1 MADVDVSSL
10 NKGISDLNKNLS
22 RLLGANLFSNS
33 RMNDMVEASNKMRDN
48 FEEISEFTN
57 DIIKSA
63 KEEETK
69 LKAVNAL
76 ERKRLEIRK
85 LERDIEDRTN
95 KIKKNGL
102 ELAERSKDIIYRLKK
117 DEREKTEEL
126 KKQTLLYAD
135 QRKELQLQLS
145 EAQANLKTSEEQ
157 TKEFEKQL
165 AVQKKQRSLLSS
177 LGRDSKKLLGNLKN
191 LAFGTI
197 GKFLSAGMF
206 AEGVKN
212 LYDMSNKVYDSYWK
226 LSVPLQKANTG
237 IGALKDKTEE
247 YSKSLRGVKLTAA
260 KFGYDIDKIEPM
272 ISSLQDKVKYLRKDS
287 KGLWEWDIQ
296 GLADDAKQIIAIS
309 KRMNMESD
317 EMVTLLEERV
327 RRFGDTNESAI
338 NSMNEMAAATL
349 TFNEIMG
356 QGSVFTEEVGKHLLE
371 LHQNTKYWVQDF
383 GMLNTMFNSHVNLL
397 LKQGKHQKEALAIAR
412 QFQEG
417 LQQPPDLIKWK
428 AGTKLLGDIRKE
440 IKGINDE
447 QAAEKIA
454 KKYGLYT
461 GEVDENGN
469 RVLDVGRG
477 KTLVNA
483 IRNSKNTGF
492 TIANILQEELG
503 GTRLGLESTM
513 GAWQSFMG
521 FDSTVLKDMGL
532 ANSVSEA
539 EKIKQL
545 YKDIA
550 KNPEAFAS
558 DNIEK
563 AIDALVDADTKL
575 SEQAKKDRKNEL
587 KKLFGE
593 NKGVA
598 GVEPESSFENVVL
611 KTMKSLKAWLD
622 TPMVQIA
629 GGALA
634 GGASIFK
641 DTISTAFGMLLST
654 AFMKKGGNLIKSA
667 GRGIKNLSGKTLDIL
682 RSTPGENF
690 RSIKGRWEANRAYKN
705 MLKWE
710 AAHPEFFPEGK
721 SGFVGDKTVKRGLL
735 RRGASAGLGA
745 AKKTAGFGMR
755 QAGKLGRF
763 AGSTGGWATMALG
776 LGASFL
782 TNPEDKRE
790 GLTVNNGAQIVS
802 GIGELVSKFNPYSLG
817 ITTLIAAVKGGFDK
831 NAGVLG
837 GVADSLL
844 APLDSITEGTAK
856 LVGKTSTLGKIMS
869 YMNEGIQSSRRW
881 WTNSKSPEQLQKETE
896 ERKKKYANFNK
907 DIRANQESQYD
918 DRYKKVVKK
927 YGLDADVNSKNVEVL
942 IDKLKNDS
950 SWLADLEER
959 GLDTSVLDKLAD
971 ELNKVRQEQLAK
983 QATADV
989 IDFQKIFQMNGKDAA
1004 AEVQRFA
1011 GLSEKKYGGKRGEF
1025 AGLENYAKEKNW
1037 SDEQLRGVRSQAR
1050 NLAKSMKGINENDA
1064 MLKAEDYILG
1074 RLEEEELANKAQLDE
1089 MKRQKEIQERMA
1101 RSTQSLVEDSV
1112 KQTDYLSVISQKAA
1126 LDIIKDKDTYTKIFD
1141 EHYKTTTNGKVTA
1154 SGDSWN
1160 ISGIPTAMA
1169 GSMKAVFSM

>member
-1 MADVDVSSL
+1 MADIDVSSL
-10 NKGISDLNKNLS
+10 NKGIESLNKNLT

-33 RMNDMVEASNKMRDN
+33 RMNEMVDASDKIKDN
-48 FEEISEFTN
+48 FEDIADYSN
-57 DIIKSA
+57 DIIKNA

-69 LKAVNAL
+69 LKAANNLAK
-76 ERKRLEIRK
+76 KRLEIKK

-102 ELAERSKDIIYRLKK
+102 EIAERNRKLINKINKEEL
-117 DEREKTEEL
+117 EKTDEL
-126 KKQTLLYAD
+126 KKQTIVYAD

-145 EAQANLKTSEEQ
+145 EKKKNLEITEEQ

-165 AVQKKQRSLLSS
+165 EVVKKQKGVWSS
-177 LGRDSKKLLGNLKN
+177 LGKDFKRLGGNLKN
-191 LAFGTI
+191 LASGTI

-206 AEGVKN
+206 IEGWKN

-237 IGALKDKTEE
+237 MWALKDKTEE
-247 YSKSLRGVKLTAA
+247 YSKALRGVKLTAA

-287 KGLWEWDIQ
+287 EGLWEWDIQ
-296 GLADDAKQIIAIS
+296 GLAGDAKQIIAIS
-309 KRMNMESD
+309 KKMNMESD
-317 EMVTLLEERV
+317 EMITLLEERV
-327 RRFGDTNESAI
+327 RRFGDTNKSAL

-428 AGTKLLGDIRKE
+428 AGTKLLGDIKKE

-461 GEVDENGN
+461 GEVDEKGN
-469 RVLDVGRG
+469 RVLDIGRG

-503 GTRLGLESTM
+503 GTKLGLQSTI

-521 FDSTVLKDMGL
+521 YDSTVLKDMGL
-532 ANSVSEA
+532 ANSVAEA

-545 YKDIA
+545 YKEIA
-550 KNPEAFAS
+550 KNPEAYAS

-563 AIDALVDADTKL
+563 AIDAMVDADSKL
-575 SEQAKKDRKNEL
+575 SEQAKEDRKKEL

-598 GVEPESSFENVVL
+598 GEEPESSFENVVL

-641 DTISTAFGMLLST
+641 DTLSTAFGMLLST
-654 AFMKKGGNLIKSA
+654 ALMKKGGNLVKSA
-667 GRGIKNLSGKTLDIL
+667 GRSIKNFSGKTFNTL
-682 RSTPGENF
+682 RATPGENF
-690 RSIKGRWEANRAYKN
+690 RNIKGRWEANRAYKN

-710 AAHPEFFPEGK
+710 AAHPEFFPEGQFG
-721 SGFVGDKTVKRGLL
+721 SVGDNTIKRSLL
-735 RRGASAGLGA
+735 RRGASAGWGA
-745 AKKTAGFGMR
+745 TKKATGFGMR

-763 AGSTGGWATMALG
+763 AGSTGGWATMAVG

-790 GLTVNNGAQIVS
+790 GLTISNTAEIAS

-817 ITTLIAAVKGGFDK
+817 ITTLIAAVKGGFDR
-831 NAGVLG
+831 NVGVIG

-856 LVGKTSTLGKIMS
+856 LVGKTSTLGRVMLS
-869 YMNEGIQSSRRW
+869 MNESIQSSRRW
-881 WTNSKSPEQLQKETE
+881 WTNSKSPEQLQRETE
-896 ERKKKYANFNK
+896 ERTKKYANLNK
-907 DIRANQESQYD
+907 DIKAHQESKYD
-918 DRYKKVVKK
+918 ERYRSIAKK
-927 YGLDADVNSKNVEVL
+927 YGLNSDVNSKNVEVL
-942 IDKLKNDS
+942 INKLRNDS
-950 SWLADLEER
+950 DWLADLESQ
-959 GLDTSVLDKLAD
+959 GTDTSVLDKLAD
-971 ELNKVRQEQLAK
+971 ELNTVRREQLAK
-983 QATADV
+983 QATADI
-989 IDFQKIFQMNGKDAA
+989 IDFQKLFQMNGKDAA
-1004 AEVQRFA
+1004 TEVQRFA
-1011 GLSEKKYGGKRGEF
+1011 GLSRNTYGGKRGEF
-1025 AGLENYAKEKNW
+1025 AGLETYAKDKKW
-1037 SDEQLRGVRSQAR
+1037 SAEQLQGVKSQAM
-1050 NLAKSMKGINENDA
+1050 NLAKSMKGINEQDA

-1074 RLEEEELANKAQLDE
+1074 RLEEEEEANKAQLEE
-1089 MKRQKEIQERMA
+1089 MKRQKEVQERMA
-1101 RSTQSLVEDSV
+1101 KSTQSLVEDSMV
-1112 KQTDYLSVISQKAA
+1112 QTNYLSIISQKAA
-1126 LDIIKDKDTYTKIFD
+1126 MDILKDKDAYTEIFN
-1141 EHYKTTTNGKVTA
+1141 EHYKTTTNGKVIA
-1154 SGDSWN
+1154 NGDNWN

-1169 GSMKAVFSM
+1169 GSLKAVFSM